1 MAISKVDKG
10 KMTPRALRKKKTKK
24 AKKVTKIVLGEKTRK
39 EIFESPDA
47 IKNTL
52 QSQQDNITS
61 ISKAI
66 VERKPSRIFLLGSG
80 TSYHAGVVG
89 AYVLNKLTNILAVP
103 VQASEFVEFVGNSI
117 GKNDIVVTYSQSGE
131 STDTLVALRHAKSK
145 GALIIGIT
153 NTPGSS
159 LTVESNYSIVTMAGV
174 EESVVATKTFQA
186 QLVVTFL
193 LAVNVAKELG
203 LISEADQ
210 KTIVSEL
217 TNTPNVLRSE
227 LPTWE
232 KKTKEVALKFKNI
245 HDVFVLGFG
254 EGYALA
260 LEAGLKLKEA
270 SLTHSE
276 TFSVAE
282 FRHGPMSLVT
292 RGVGI
297 LVITPYSQDRLDFA
311 ERLVKELKE
320 KKATIVSISQEDL
333 GFKSR
338 VSDFELK
345 FPKINPFLAPIYQV
359 AIVQLLAY
367 NLALARKINPDSPR
381 HLTKVVKLG

>member
-1 MAISKVDKG
+1 MN
-10 KMTPRALRKKKTKK
+10 PRASKRKK
-24 AKKVTKIVLGEKTRK
+24 AKKVTKVILGEKTRK

-52 QSQQDNITS
+52 QSQQDNIVS

-117 GKNDIVVTYSQSGE
+117 GKSDIVVTYSQSGE

-145 GALIIGIT
+145 GALIIGVT

-159 LTVESNYSIVTMAGV
+159 LTVESNHSIVTMAGV

-186 QLVVTFL
+186 QLAVTFL
-193 LAVNVAKELG
+193 LAVSVAKELG
-203 LISEADQ
+203 FVSEADQ
-210 KTIVSEL
+210 KAIVNEL
-217 TNTPNVLRSE
+217 ANTPNVLASE

-292 RGVGI
+292 KGVGV
-297 LVITPYSQDRLDFA
+297 LMVTPYSQDRLEFA
-311 ERLVKELKE
+311 EKLAKELKE
-320 KKATIVSISQEDL
+320 KKATIVSISQEGL
-333 GFKSR
+333 SFKSK

-345 FPKINPFLAPIYQV
+345 FPKINPILAPIYQV

-367 NLALARKINPDSPR
+367 NLALVRKINPDSPR

>member
-1 MAISKVDKG
+1 
-10 KMTPRALRKKKTKK
+10 MTPRVSRKG
-24 AKKVTKIVLGEKTRK
+24 KVVLGEKTRK

-47 IKNTL
+47 IRNTL
-52 QSQQDNITS
+52 QSQQDNIAS

-66 VERKPSRIFLLGSG
+66 AEKKPSRIFLLGSG

-89 AYVLNKLTNILAVP
+89 AYVLNKLTSILTIP
-103 VQASEFVEFVGNSI
+103 VQASEFVEFVGKSI
-117 GKNDIVVTYSQSGE
+117 SGGDVVVTYSQSGE

-145 GALIIGIT
+145 GALIVGIT

-159 LTVESNYSIVTMAGV
+159 LTLESNYSIVTMAGV

-186 QLVVTFL
+186 QLAVTFL
-193 LAVNVAKELG
+193 LAVNVAKEMG
-203 LISEADQ
+203 FISE
-210 KTIVSEL
+210 SEL
-217 TNTPNVLRSE
+217 KSIHDELVATPSALASE
-227 LPTWE
+227 LPNWE

-282 FRHGPMSLVT
+282 FRHGPISLVT
-292 RGVGI
+292 KGVGI
-297 LVITPYSQDRLDFA
+297 LMVTPSSQDRLEFA
-311 ERLVKELKE
+311 EKLAKELKE
-320 KKATIVSISQEDL
+320 KKATIASISQEGL
-333 GFKSR
+333 SFRSKT
-338 VSDFELK
+338 SDFELK
-345 FPKINPFLAPIYQV
+345 FPKINPILAPIYQV
-359 AIVQLLAY
+359 AVVQLLAY
-367 NLALARKINPDSPR
+367 NLALVRKINPDSPR
-381 HLTKVVKLG
+381 HLTKVVRLG

>member
-1 MAISKVDKG
+1 MN
-10 KMTPRALRKKKTKK
+10 PRASKRKKTKK
-24 AKKVTKIVLGEKTRK
+24 VTKVVLGEKTRK

-52 QSQQDNITS
+52 QSQQDNIVS

-66 VERKPSRIFLLGSG
+66 VERKPSRVFLLGSG

-117 GKNDIVVTYSQSGE
+117 SKNDVVVTYSQSGE

-145 GALIIGIT
+145 GALIIGVT

-186 QLVVTFL
+186 QLAVTFL
-193 LAVNVAKELG
+193 LAVSVAKELG
-203 LISEADQ
+203 FVSEADQ
-210 KTIVSEL
+210 KAIINEL
-217 TNTPNVLRSE
+217 ANTPNVLASE
-227 LPTWE
+227 LPAWE

-292 RGVGI
+292 KGVGV
-297 LVITPYSQDRLDFA
+297 LMITPSSQDRLEFA
-311 ERLVKELKE
+311 EKLAKELKE
-320 KKATIVSISQEDL
+320 KKATIVSISQEGL
-333 GFKSR
+333 SFKSK

-345 FPKINPFLAPIYQV
+345 FPKINPILAPIYQV